1 MLCDFSCDCSNSQ
14 RLGLGS
20 VLEALY
26 LLANVLLPS
35 PHKVLPAAYG
45 GSYRKAVRQYC
56 RRRLCHSRRFRRQ
69 PSATLHTADGFASVW
84 STSMHS
90 PQNKQTNRRQ
100 RLISCTRLA
109 LLCFRLQMIGF
120 LFDFSA
126 KQCGK
131 SDSLSIDELCS
142 LVRNRLRESSAVRF
156 VSAVSGILDCIAKG
170 LLISVLLRPY
180 TFAALV

>member
-45 GSYRKAVRQYC
+45 DSYRPCGSTVDGA
-56 RRRLCHSRRFRRQ
+56 
-69 PSATLHTADGFASVW
+69 SATVADSVGSPALWHTADGFASVW

-90 PQNKQTNRRQ
+90 PQNKQTNRGQ

-170 LLISVLLRPY
+170 LPISVLLRPY